1 MSLLTLLFT
10 FAGGLAVGWML
21 FRGSNPTA
29 PSVTPTAQPN
39 LPAADDAA
47 LPVDRELEGQIF
59 AYVSEHEVYHI
70 NDVCQA
76 LEHPQGARYVRAHFH
91 RLMERGEIVYRDL
104 RYRV

>member
-10 FAGGLAVGWML
+10 FAAGLAVGWLL
-21 FRGSNPTA
+21 FRGATA
-29 PSVTPTAQPN
+29 ATS
-39 LPAADDAA
+39 A
-47 LPVDRELEGQIF
+47 LPPVQPTPPPDDETALPPDPELEGKIF
-59 AYVSEHEVYHI
+59 AYVSEHDVYHI

-91 RLMERGEIVYRDL
+91 RLMERGEVVYRDL

>member
-10 FAGGLAVGWML
+10 FAVGLAVGWLL
-21 FRGSNPTA
+21 FRGTA
-29 PSVTPTAQPN
+29 APATAVPAAQPTLPPDDEAT
-39 LPAADDAA
+39 LPAD
-47 LPVDRELEGQIF
+47 PELEGKIF